1 MQYGFVKVACAVPR
15 VHLANPMANM
25 EEIVSLAKQA
35 SLQGVEIVVFPELA
49 LTGYTCADL
58 FQQDLLLKEAEHA
71 LTVTLDR
78 LKQHTIVCIIG
89 IPVSTP
95 LGLINAAVV
104 IQSGKILGIV
114 PKTYLPNYKEF
125 QEQRWFVSA
134 AHRDFGCMTL
144 AGCQDIPVGQHLFVS
159 GNVRFGVEICEDLW
173 APCPPSILLAQQ
185 GAQLI
190 FNLSAS
196 NELVGKHAYLRRL
209 VLGQSAR
216 GLCGYVYVSSGWGES
231 SQDLVFGGSSFIA
244 ENGRMLAEGTRF
256 QTQAQLVCSEIDI
269 ERLNAE
275 RLQNTTFTDGAL
287 CVPSSSIPFLLP
299 QNQENTSDSSLF
311 LTRSIDAHPF
321 VPTGTA
327 LDERCE
333 EIFSIQS
340 MALARRLAHTHAKT
354 LVIGISGG
362 LDSTLALLVAARTCD
377 LLNRPH
383 SDIIGVTMPGFGTTD
398 RTHDNALT
406 LMSALEVTQ
415 REVSIAAA
423 VTQHFQDIGHD
434 PNNHDVT
441 YENSQARERTQ
452 LLFDIANQTNGL
464 VVGTGDLSELALG
477 WATYNGDHMSSYG
490 VNASVPKTLV
500 RHLVNWVA
508 LRSNNSLVRTTL
520 LDVIDTPVS
529 PELLPADAQGHILQ
543 KTEDLVGP
551 YELHDFY
558 LYNFVRFGFSPDK
571 ILFLARHA
579 FAETYDEHTLR
590 HWLKVF
596 CHRFFAQQFKRS
608 CIPDG
613 PKVGSVS
620 LSPRGDWRM
629 PSDAQSDIWKS
640 VIAEE

>member
-1 MQYGFVKVACAVPR
+1 MQYGFVKVACALPQ

-25 EEIVSLAKQA
+25 KEIVNLAQQA
-35 SLQGVEIVVFPELA
+35 SPQGVEIVVFPELA

-58 FQQDLLLKEAEHA
+58 FQQNLLLSEAEQSLA
-71 LTVTLDR
+71 LVLEC
-78 LKQHTIVCIIG
+78 LKQLAIVCIIG
-89 IPVSTP
+89 MPVRTP
-95 LGLINAAVV
+95 LGLINAAIV
-104 IQSGKILGIV
+104 IQSGQILGIV

-144 AGCQDIPVGQHLFVS
+144 AGCHNVPIGQYVFVCD
-159 GNVRFGVEICEDLW
+159 GFCFGVEICEDLW
-173 APCPPSILLAQQ
+173 APCPPSIHLAQQ

-196 NELVGKHAYLRRL
+196 NELVGKHAYLRHL

-216 GLCGYVYVSSGWGES
+216 ALCGYIYVSSGWGES
-231 SQDLVFGGSSFIA
+231 SQDLVFGGSSFIS
-244 ENGRMLAEGTRF
+244 ENGCMLAEGKRF
-256 QTQAQLVCSEIDI
+256 QTSAQLICSEIDV

-287 CVPSSSIPFLLP
+287 CVPTNAIPFNLP
-299 QNQENTSDSSLF
+299 QNDNRATSSSLI

-321 VPTGTA
+321 VPNGDA
-327 LDERCE
+327 LNERCE

-340 MALARRLAHTHAKT
+340 MALAHRLQHTHAKT

-377 LLNRPH
+377 LLQRPH
-383 SDIIGVTMPGFGTTD
+383 TDIIGVTMPGFGTTD

-415 REVSIAAA
+415 CEVSIATA
-423 VTQHFQDIGHD
+423 VTQHFHDIGHD

-452 LLFDIANQTNGL
+452 ILFDIANQTNGL

-500 RHLVNWVA
+500 RHLVNWIA
-508 LRSNNSLVRTTL
+508 MRSHNQLVRNTL
-520 LDVIDTPVS
+520 LDVIATPVS
-529 PELLPADAQGHILQ
+529 PELLPADDQGQILQ

-551 YELHDFY
+551 YELHDFF
-558 LYNFVRFGFSPDK
+558 LYNFVRFGFSPTK
-571 ILFLARHA
+571 IHFLARHA
-579 FAETYDEHTLR
+579 FNHIYDEETIR

-596 CHRFFAQQFKRS
+596 CHRFFTQQFKRS

-629 PSDAQSDIWKS
+629 PTDAQSQIWEI
-640 VIAEE
+640 IAKEE